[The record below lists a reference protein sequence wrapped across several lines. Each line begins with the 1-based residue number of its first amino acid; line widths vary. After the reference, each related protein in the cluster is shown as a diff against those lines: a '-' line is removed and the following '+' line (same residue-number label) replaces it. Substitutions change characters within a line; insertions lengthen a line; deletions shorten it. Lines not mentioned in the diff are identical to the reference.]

1 MERKQTT
8 QVQTKQKQN
17 KHTQKQIKQKKT
29 KQAHTKTKGTSA
41 QKMVKTPA
49 KKPALHATVPKKGRP
64 VFKHAEIDAK
74 KKCSEL
80 QDNYEKNMNQA
91 TMHMMR
97 ARIDDTLS
105 SIVRFMRATSLK
117 VQDVNELYVP
127 SCRNLR
133 ANFLQMVKGGGKV
146 FPMPNTLDLLCGKN
160 KSRISIIN
168 VTRLEHCVVGGASCY
183 VPSKKT
189 SRLHCFV
196 LIDREKHRIYVVDAG
211 SKVGT
216 RVQQGA
222 FTAHLC
228 LKDSVQNL
236 RIAVLKHETFYVT
249 VGGGFIIR
257 FKENEDIPKPFVPNI
272 GLQSLRPRKKD

>member
-1 MERKQTT
+1 
-8 QVQTKQKQN
+8 
-17 KHTQKQIKQKKT
+17 
-29 KQAHTKTKGTSA
+29 
-41 QKMVKTPA
+41 MVKTTPN

-74 KKCSEL
+74 KL
-80 QDNYEKNMNQA
+80 QDNYNTNMNQA
-91 TMHMMR
+91 IMTMMR
-97 ARIDDTLS
+97 GKIDATLS
-105 SIVRFMRATSLK
+105 SIVSFMRATSSLK
-117 VQDVNELYVP
+117 VQDVNELHVP

-168 VTRLEHCVVGGASCY
+168 VTRLEHCVVGGASCI

-196 LIDREKHRIYVVDAG
+196 LIDREKHCIYVVDAG

-236 RIAVLKHETFYVT
+236 RIAVLKLETFYVT